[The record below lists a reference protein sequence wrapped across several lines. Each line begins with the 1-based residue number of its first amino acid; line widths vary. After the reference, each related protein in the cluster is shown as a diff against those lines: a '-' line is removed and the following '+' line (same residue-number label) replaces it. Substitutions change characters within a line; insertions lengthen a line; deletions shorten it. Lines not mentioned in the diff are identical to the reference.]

1 MLGSV
6 LQGILATGSHL
17 SLGLCRSV
25 VCGEHPPRLNPP
37 VFGCPSPILLPPL
50 PQTFRSVCVLA
61 TTQVLHTRCLT
72 EGPTS
77 PYLLTSEQLP
87 DPAMPT
93 QFLLCQVAEACPPSR
108 ATSPRGHPLA
118 LVLLFPFAL
127 VYEASLS
134 VYHMPSTVL
143 ERTGCFIFL

>member
-17 SLGLCRSV
+17 SLGLCRS
-25 VCGEHPPRLNPP
+25 CCLRGASASPEPTSLWLLLPHSAPT
-37 VFGCPSPILLPPL
+37 PSPNLPL
-50 PQTFRSVCVLA
+50 RLA

-77 PYLLTSEQLP
+77 PYLLTSEQLA

-108 ATSPRGHPLA
+108 ATSPRGYPLA

-127 VYEASLS
+127 VYEASLN
-134 VYHMPSTVL
+134 VYHVPSTVL